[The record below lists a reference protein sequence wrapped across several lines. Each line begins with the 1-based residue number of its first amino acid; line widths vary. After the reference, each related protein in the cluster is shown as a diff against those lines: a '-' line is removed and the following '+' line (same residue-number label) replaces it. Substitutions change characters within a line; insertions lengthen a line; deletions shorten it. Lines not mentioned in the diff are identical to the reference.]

1 MATDTM
7 EKVPAPPRA
16 VALRLASAGFGYPDA
31 AWRQRFDT
39 LLRAARDSRAVPSSG
54 LNKLEKALSATPPVE
69 LEAQH
74 FRLFGPA
81 PICPLELSFH
91 TTKDAYGQAR
101 KIADLAGFYKAFG
114 VESEERADGLPTVLE
129 FLAYL
134 EIKRLHA
141 ELNGWSEQRD
151 IAVEAASK
159 LRSEIVFKAFGVI
172 ARKLHAAGAPEF
184 YLQLAGLCR
193 ALLGGAS

>member
-1 MATDTM
+1 MTTAAV

-16 VALRLASAGFGYPDA
+16 IALRLVSAGFGYPDA
-31 AWRQRFDT
+31 AWRPRFDA
-39 LLRAARDSRAVPSSG
+39 LLRAARDSRAAPASG
-54 LNKLEKALSATPPVE
+54 LNKLEKALSATPPAE

-81 PICPLELSFH
+81 PACPLELAFH
-91 TTKDAYGQAR
+91 ATHDPYGQAK

-114 VESEERADGLPTVLE
+114 VESEERADGLPAVLE

-134 EIKRLHA
+134 EIKRVHA
-141 ELNGWSEQRD
+141 ELNGWSRQRD
-151 IAVEAASK
+151 VVVDASTK
-159 LRSEIVFKAFGVI
+159 LREEIVFKAFGVI

-184 YLQLAGLCR
+184 YLQLSALCR
-193 ALLGGAS
+193 SLLGGAS